1 MATST
6 RKTTAAE
13 APPMPRESTK
23 LLRTVARDAASGALP
38 LTAQAA
44 PSAALGVLVLAAA
57 ATRAAVNATAADA
70 EILIG
75 TAGTC
80 FVIAVVA
87 ATVAQ
92 TRIGDKKSRH
102 RAQAFIVVAAAWLP
116 VVTATGVSL
125 DAVAVLVALGS
136 ALSLHWWRKR
146 RIPNTSPF
154 TRPVVETSA
163 VDVYVDRWSANLGV
177 AGHDLAGSR
186 LESPEQIK
194 AGTRYVLRL
203 VPGKHSYGQ
212 IMGLLEKIRS
222 GLELMPEDDMIVEK
236 HPLLAASCLQFTVVT
251 RSPIKTSVVHPGPS
265 AFDSATGHVSLGPF
279 VDGEGV
285 ATWKAYTKNRFWGGY
300 LQGGTGSGKSRMIEG
315 IALSLAS
322 SDTHPTVVWYADG
335 QGGASSPL
343 LMKHADH
350 KARTHEQTHAM
361 LAGMLLVMELRQD
374 ENALEEL
381 EGFTPEDDRPGLLG
395 ILDECQKPLSKF
407 ESPQLAEH
415 TQYLAATI
423 AREGGKVGVAL
434 ILASQQST
442 LDAFGGAG
450 NNAEAIRSNLLM
462 GNGVIL
468 RSKDNNAKQ
477 VFKVDVNPSSFPP
490 IAGYAFLVDPD
501 EGARSAPFRGFY
513 VTDDLRVRWPEAIDW
528 RALDVGAANAYGRDY
543 LRRRE
548 LADEAREEIRRR
560 VAARRAG
567 QAAPTVKPAT
577 TTPAPTAGFDGAA
590 AIRAFGIA
598 EFPVW
603 DSAKFQPAPR
613 PTVRSMHEGHH
624 KVLRA
629 IRDGH
634 RSPKSIRM
642 ATGYSERQVYYL
654 LGELLD
660 DLRKIRKS
668 DRGDYELQT
677 QAA

>member
-1 MATST
+1 MATAT
-6 RKTTAAE
+6 RAKPADDK
-13 APPMPRESTK
+13 APPSIPAQSAK
-23 LLRTVARDAASGALP
+23 FIRTAARDAATGAYP
-38 LTAQAA
+38 LTAQAT
-44 PSAALGVLVLAAA
+44 PPAALGVLVLAAA
-57 ATRAAVNATAADA
+57 ATRAAVDATAGDT

-75 TAGTC
+75 TAGAC

-87 ATVAQ
+87 ATVTQA
-92 TRIGDKKSRH
+92 RIGDKKSRR
-102 RAQAFIVVAAAWLP
+102 RAQAFIAVAATWLP

-125 DAVAVLVALGS
+125 DAVALLVALGS

-146 RIPNTSPF
+146 RIPNTSAF
-154 TRPVVETSA
+154 TVATVEAPA
-163 VDVYVDRWSANLGV
+163 VDVYAERWSENLG
-177 AGHDLAGSR
+177 APGCELAGSR
-186 LESPEQIK
+186 LESPEEIK
-194 AGTRYVLRL
+194 AGARYVLRL
-203 VPGKHSYGQ
+203 VPGKQSYGQ
-212 IMGLLEKIRS
+212 IMGLLEKVRS
-222 GLELMPEDDMIVEK
+222 GLELLPDHDMIVEK

-251 RSPIKTSVVHPGPS
+251 RSPIKASIVHPGPS
-265 AFDSATGHVSLGPF
+265 AFDPKTGCVDLGPF

-285 ATWKAYTKNRFWGGY
+285 ARWKAYTKNRFWGGY

-343 LMKHADH
+343 LMKWADH

-361 LAGMLLVMELRQD
+361 LAGVLLVMELRQD

-381 EGFTPEDDRPGLLG
+381 EGFTPELDRPGLLG

-407 ESPQLAEH
+407 ENPRLAEH
-415 TQYLAATI
+415 TQYLIATI

-468 RSKDNNAKQ
+468 RSKDNNARQ
-477 VFKVDVNPSSFPP
+477 VFGVAVNPKDFPP
-490 IAGYAFLVDPD
+490 IQGYAFLVDPD
-501 EGARSAPFRGFY
+501 EGARSAPFRGYY
-513 VTDDLRVRWPEAIDW
+513 VTDDLRARWPQSIDW
-528 RALDVGAANAYGRDY
+528 KSLDVGAANAYGRDY

-548 LADEAREEIRRR
+548 LAEEAREAIRRR

-567 QAAPTVKPAT
+567 QPATAKPTTAPTV
-577 TTPAPTAGFDGAA
+577 GFDGAA
-590 AIRAFGIA
+590 AIRTFGIA

-603 DSAKFQPAPR
+603 DPAKFKPAPR
-613 PTVRSMHEGHH
+613 PAVRAMHDGHH

-629 IRDGH
+629 IGDGH

-642 ATGYSERQVYYL
+642 ATGYSERQVHNL

-660 DLRKIRKS
+660 DLGKIRKS
-668 DRGDYELQT
+668 SRGDYELQT